1 MVPADAVFET
11 AHALSSDRDVRSVEV
26 KKNAAKRARRNAPD
40 EGSDEDWAIRLG
52 FYIHDTSRL
61 RRVIYDAAFKPIGV
75 TRSQAW
81 VLAYLS
87 RTDGM
92 PQSELAN
99 QLDLGKVAL
108 GGLVDRL
115 EATGLVARRAD
126 REDRRVK
133 RIVLT
138 DEGKKVV
145 NLLRAISGPTNAEI
159 LQGISPAD
167 VRATAKTLRAIKANL
182 LKMATGKGL
191 DSNGDA

>member
-1 MVPADAVFET
+1 MVNVDPVFESARALLGAT
-11 AHALSSDRDVRSVEV
+11 AKANVDT
-26 KKNAAKRARRNAPD
+26 KQTAANPVQAEAAE
-40 EGSDEDWAIRLG
+40 EGTDEDWAIRLG

-61 RRVIYDAAFKPIGV
+61 RRVIYDAALKPAGV

-115 EATGLVARRAD
+115 ESSGLVERRAD
-126 REDRRVK
+126 AEDRRVK
-133 RIVLT
+133 RIFLT
-138 DEGKKVV
+138 SHGQQVV
-145 NLLRAISGPTNAEI
+145 TKMRKISGPTNAEI
-159 LQGISPAD
+159 LKGISSAD
-167 VRATAKTLRAIKANL
+167 VRACAMTLRVIKENL
-182 LKMATGKGL
+182 LKMTNGRDPEQL
-191 DSNGDA
+191 DGS

>member
-1 MVPADAVFET
+1 MVPLDAVFET
-11 AHALSSDRDVRSVEV
+11 ARALVSDRAEDSADM
-26 KKNAAKRARRNAPD
+26 KKAPAGRARAAD
-40 EGSDEDWAIRLG
+40 EGTDEDWGIRLG

-61 RRVIYDAAFKPIGV
+61 RRVIYDAAFKPLGV

-115 EATGLVARRAD
+115 EAIGLVARQAD
-126 REDRRVK
+126 SNDRRVK

-138 DEGKKVV
+138 EDGKKVV
-145 NLLRAISGPTNAEI
+145 KQLRAISGPTNTEI
-159 LQGISPAD
+159 LHGISPAD

-182 LKMATGKGL
+182 LKMANGKGL
-191 DSNGDA
+191 EGEGEN

>member
-1 MVPADAVFET
+1 MVPLDAVFET
-11 AHALSSDRDVRSVEV
+11 ARALVSDRAQDSVDM
-26 KKNAAKRARRNAPD
+26 KKAPAGRARARAAD
-40 EGSDEDWAIRLG
+40 EGTDEDWGIRLG

-61 RRVIYDAAFKPIGV
+61 RRVIYDAAFKPLGV

-115 EATGLVARRAD
+115 EAIGLVARQAD
-126 REDRRVK
+126 GNDRRVK

-138 DEGKKVV
+138 EDGKKVV
-145 NLLRAISGPTNAEI
+145 KQLRAISGPTNTEI

-182 LKMATGKGL
+182 LKMANGKGVEE
-191 DSNGDA
+191 DGEG